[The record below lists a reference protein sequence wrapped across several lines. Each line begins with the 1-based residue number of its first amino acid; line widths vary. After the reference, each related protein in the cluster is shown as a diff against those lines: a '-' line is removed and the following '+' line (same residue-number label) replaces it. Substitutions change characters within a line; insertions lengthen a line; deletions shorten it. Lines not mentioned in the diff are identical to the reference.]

1 MAREYR
7 TVRGTVLLIAACIVF
22 ATGSCLVRVAAEQGA
37 ARIALFRFVV
47 GLGLI
52 ASAALT
58 GKVTLRFHN
67 GPLLLLLLRGLARR
81 QSRSLPS
88 RGSAWAKA
96 R

>member
-67 GPLLLLLLRGLARR
+67 GPLLLLLRGLARR

>member
-67 GPLLLLLLRGLARR
+67 GPLLLLRGLARR